1 VRHSLILGRLL
12 NGTVIIVIQSLIIV
26 VLALIVG
33 ARFPNAWGI
42 IVLIAL
48 ASMLAAA
55 VGCLSIAL
63 ALIARREETL
73 IAAVNFFVLPLTF
86 LSTAFMQ
93 KSLVPRWIQHT
104 SSVNPVNWAVE
115 AGRASVL
122 PGTDWGMV
130 LTRLGLLAAL
140 TGICIAL
147 ATRAFRAYQRA
158 V

>member
-1 VRHSLILGRLL
+1 MQSL
-12 NGTVIIVIQSLIIV
+12 VIIV
-26 VLALIVG
+26 LAVIVG
-33 ARFPNAWGI
+33 ARFPNAWGLV
-42 IVLIAL
+42 VLIAL
-48 ASMLAAA
+48 ASLLAAS

-63 ALIARREETL
+63 SLLSRREETV

-93 KSLVPRWIQHT
+93 RSLVPRWIQHAA
-104 SSVNPVNWAVE
+104 SVNPVNWAVE

-122 PGTDWGMV
+122 PGTDWSMV

-140 TGICIAL
+140 TAVCIAL